1 MKLDKK
7 INLCLIF
14 SSITNLVFIIL
25 IYLKLNLIF
34 NSIITTS
41 ILLISQIILI
51 IYSISLINRSEI
63 RVEQKK
69 SIKFF
74 IIFEV
79 LKFIL
84 MLFFLK
90 YL

>member
-1 MKLDKK
+1 MKTDKK
-7 INLCLIF
+7 INRGLIF
-14 SSITNLVFIIL
+14 SSITNLAFVIL

-84 MLFFLK
+84 MLFFLI